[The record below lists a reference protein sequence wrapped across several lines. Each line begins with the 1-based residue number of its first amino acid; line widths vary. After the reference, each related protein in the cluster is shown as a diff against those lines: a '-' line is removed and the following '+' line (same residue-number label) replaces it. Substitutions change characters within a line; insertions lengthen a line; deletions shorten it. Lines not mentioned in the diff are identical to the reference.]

1 MLLKSMIY
9 SDTLNTD
16 ILTFFEAAV
25 IPSLSLLTML
35 FLCCKGSLLAQ
46 CSICCPSESPDP
58 FLSSW
63 WSTRVCWCMGF
74 SSPDLEVCIVELE
87 TSVGP
92 LLQPVEVL
100 MGSTIIC
107 PINNSSEFQF
117 SKFKIFCSKYEILKK
132 TYFD

>member
-1 MLLKSMIY
+1 MHLKSMIY

-35 FLCCKGSLLAQ
+35 FLCRKGSLLAQ

-100 MGSTIIC
+100 LTGSTVIC
-107 PINNSSEFQF
+107 PINDSSEFQSLSSRF
-117 SKFKIFCSKYEILKK
+117 SVASMRFYKNIF
-132 TYFD
+132 